1 MDGNMFNAYL
11 SDCLFFSFRSWAPNS
26 QNVRGAQVCV
36 TNYHSRLSQ
45 SIEDAAGNKESTSK
59 AQGTIGMEL
68 QDLQVTDS

>member
-1 MDGNMFNAYL
+1 M
-11 SDCLFFSFRSWAPNS
+11 FFSFRSWAPNS

-45 SIEDAAGNKESTSK
+45 RIENAADDKESAPK
-59 AQGTIGMEL
+59 AQGTNGMEL